1 MSSDTHANE
10 QEIAAQVREVLRGHA
25 RLPVDVD
32 ELTDDA
38 DLFRA
43 GMTSHASVSVMLA
56 LEDSFDLEF
65 PDRMLTRQMFES
77 VSSIRSA
84 IAELTTEREEWAR

>member
-1 MSSDTHANE
+1 VSSDTRATE
-10 QEIAAQVREVLRGHA
+10 QEIAAQVREVLRSHA

-77 VSSIRSA
+77 ILSIRSA
-84 IAELTTEREEWAR
+84 IGELMAERGE